1 MSAGDEITLD
11 QPLVTLES
19 DKATMDVPAPFAG
32 KIAELKVSVGDE
44 VSEGSVLMTVEPSE
58 DGDQGAEVATSAAPA
73 SAAEAAEEQEG
84 ADATVATSAAEE
96 PERTQAEQPGAR
108 QDGAEADAGYA
119 SPAVRRL
126 ARELGVDLS
135 GVTGTG
141 RKGRIVKEDV
151 KAAKERPPR
160 RRLRRALRSPASTS
174 RPGRRLT
181 SRNTVRSSGCR
192 SAGSRRSAARTSPA
206 TG

>member
-1 MSAGDEITLD
+1 MARDVTVPDIGDFADVPVIEVLVSAGDEITLD

-84 ADATVATSAAEE
+84 ADATVATRRPRSPSAPRLNSPAPDRMGREADPCMRAPPFGGSHASWRR
-96 PERTQAEQPGAR
+96 PERRHRHRPQGAHR
-108 QDGAEADAGYA
+108 QG
-119 SPAVRRL
+119 
-126 ARELGVDLS
+126 
-135 GVTGTG
+135 G
-141 RKGRIVKEDV
+141 RKGGEG
-151 KAAKERPPR
+151 AARRGGGGGRCDPRPR
-160 RRLRRALRSPASTS
+160 HRALAE
-174 RPGRRLT
+174 G
-181 SRNTVRSSGCR
+181 
-192 SAGSRRSAARTSPA
+192 
-206 TG
+206 